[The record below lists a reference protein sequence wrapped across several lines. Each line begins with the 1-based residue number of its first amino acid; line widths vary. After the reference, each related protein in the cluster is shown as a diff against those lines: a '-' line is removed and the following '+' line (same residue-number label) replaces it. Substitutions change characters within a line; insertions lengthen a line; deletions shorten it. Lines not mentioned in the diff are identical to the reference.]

1 MRRTW
6 MLLPLLPGF
15 VEAAALPETE
25 PVPGGIVELAL
36 GSAQTPAPTA
46 YYQDNR
52 VMVLNHSGQWTA
64 LVGIPLTAKA
74 GPHRLAVRNGH
85 SESALAFTV
94 RDKKYPAQYLTIPN
108 QRMVNPN
115 PEDQARIER
124 EGKILTQALATWS
137 EQPEVDTDFRLPA
150 QGPLSSP
157 FGLRRFF
164 NKQQRDPHGGVDIAA
179 PAGAPINAP
188 ADGRVINAGEYFFNG
203 NAVFVDHGQGLI
215 TGYFH
220 MSHIDAREGQIVRKG
235 DPLGAVG
242 ATGRVTGPHLHWNV
256 YLNGTRVNPA
266 LFVARQLA
274 ALNGGEKAPK
284 GKGTA
289 PAAKL
294 R

>member
-1 MRRTW
+1 MRKTW
-6 MLLPLLPGF
+6 LLLALLPGLAA
-15 VEAAALPETE
+15 AAALPDAD
-25 PVPGGIVELAL
+25 PVPGGIVAL
-36 GSAQTPAPTA
+36 PLGDAQTPAPTA
-46 YYQDNR
+46 YYQDKR
-52 VMVLNHSGQWTA
+52 VMVLSHDNQWTA
-64 LVGIPLTAKA
+64 LVGIPLTAKP
-74 GPHRLAVRNGH
+74 GPQQLTVH
-85 SESALAFTV
+85 SALGESTLAFSIK
-94 RDKKYPAQYLTIPN
+94 DKQYPAQYLTIPN

-124 EGKILTQALATWS
+124 ESKILAQALSTWS
-137 EQPEVDTDFRLPA
+137 EQTEVDTDFRLPA

-164 NKQQRDPHGGVDIAA
+164 NKQPRDPHSGLDIAA

-220 MSHIDAREGQIVRKG
+220 MSRIDAREGQIVRKG
-235 DPLGAVG
+235 DILGAVG

-256 YLNGTRVNPA
+256 YLNGAKVDPA

-274 ALNGGEKAPK
+274 ALNGGEKAVT
-284 GKGTA
+284 GT
-289 PAAKL
+289 PQAAKL